1 MTERREFRLL
11 TALGEIDDAYI
22 AEAAPSR
29 RIPWRRFTALAACLC
44 LVVTV
49 TLTMRLHT
57 DLDPTLAPITLSE
70 RSQGVSVRHVAGNIR
85 APQSEACLVGLTLE
99 EIFTPETTIVRGRVS
114 GIENIELSF
123 NGQREYRA
131 IATVAVDESI
141 QGDVQ
146 SGDSIRILLPCPIT
160 GDVRMSATAVTAAMR
175 TGMEGIFM
183 PCAYDADAYW
193 EQNGATLYLAE
204 VAPYGLWDGLRW
216 VFLAGD
222 DGLIFERGVYEAVA
236 DAGSLDEI
244 EAFIRAQIDERGVF
258 VGSADDP
265 GERIDT
271 YVERGTFVD
280 QP

>member
-22 AEAAPSR
+22 AEAAPHR
-29 RIPWRRFTALAACLC
+29 RIPWRKLTALAACLC
-44 LVVTV
+44 LVVTA
-49 TLTMRLHT
+49 TLALFPHT
-57 DLDPTLAPITLSE
+57 NLDPTLAPITLSA

-85 APQSEACLVGLTLE
+85 APQTEACLVGLTLE

-141 QGDVQ
+141 QGSVQ
-146 SGDSIRILLPCPIT
+146 AGENIRILLPCPIT
-160 GDVRMSATAVTAAMR
+160 GEVRMSATEVTAAMR
-175 TGMEGIFM
+175 DGMEGIFM
-183 PCAYDADAYW
+183 PRAYDEDSYW

-216 VFLAGD
+216 VFLDGS
-222 DGLIFERGVYEAVA
+222 DGLIFERSVYEDVA
-236 DAGSLDEI
+236 DAESLDEI
-244 EAFIRAQIDERGVF
+244 EAFIRAQIK
-258 VGSADDP
+258 
-265 GERIDT
+265 
-271 YVERGTFVD
+271 
-280 QP
+280 